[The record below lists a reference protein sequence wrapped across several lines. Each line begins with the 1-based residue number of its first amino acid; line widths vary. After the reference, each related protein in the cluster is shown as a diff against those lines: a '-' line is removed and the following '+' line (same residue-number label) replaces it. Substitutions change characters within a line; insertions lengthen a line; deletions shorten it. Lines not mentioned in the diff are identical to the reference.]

1 MWEPGSVMTLKSD
14 HWVHGWSLLDAKK
27 VLKSLFLNLYFGVT
41 HAATKLREYM
51 LVALW
56 GCSEAK

>member
-1 MWEPGSVMTLKSD
+1 MTLKSD

-51 LVALW
+51 LVAPW